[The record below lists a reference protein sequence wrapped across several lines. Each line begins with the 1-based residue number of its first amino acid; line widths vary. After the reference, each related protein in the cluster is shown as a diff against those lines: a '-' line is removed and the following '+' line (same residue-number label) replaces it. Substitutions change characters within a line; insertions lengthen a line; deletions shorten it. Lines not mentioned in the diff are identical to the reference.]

1 MGVGSRFFGGDKMQQ
16 SVVTGYLMALAAI
29 FILSPDS
36 LLIRL
41 AGDEPL
47 LISVWRSGLGGI
59 MILLFTRF
67 LDKRNL
73 YQQVRPAGY
82 GFFAVVLITAFQQFS
97 FVYAISHANVTD
109 VLVILAFAPLAS
121 AFLSAVFLHEAVA
134 LRTWVATLICGG
146 GLAILFLQ
154 PNSGS
159 ESVGLIAAV
168 LCAFA
173 IAAQFVAI
181 RAFPAANLT
190 AGIGGGSILTGVIC
204 AFLVTDIMPTGSQ
217 WAPMLLM
224 GLIVSPIPFLLLVFS
239 LRYISA
245 AETSLIMLL
254 ETVLGSLWV
263 WAILSE
269 QPSTQTVLAGI
280 LILSTLSIYTWLSLR
295 RAPEKNAEHDT

>member
-1 MGVGSRFFGGDKMQQ
+1 MHQ
-16 SVVTGYLMALAAI
+16 SIVKGYLLALAAI
-29 FILSPDS
+29 FILSPDA

-47 LISVWRSGLGGI
+47 LISVWRSGLGGVT
-59 MILLFTRF
+59 ILLLTRF
-67 LDKRNL
+67 LDKRSL

-82 GFFAVVLITAFQQFS
+82 GFFAVVLITAFQQFC

-121 AFLSAVFLHEAVA
+121 AFLSAIFLHEAVA
-134 LRTWVATLICGG
+134 RRTWVATFICGG

-154 PNSGS
+154 PDSGS
-159 ESVGLIAAV
+159 ESTGLIAAA
-168 LCAFA
+168 LCAFS

-181 RAFPAANLT
+181 RRFPKANLA
-190 AGIGGGSILTGVIC
+190 AGIGIGGILTGAVC
-204 AFLVTDIMPTGSQ
+204 AFLVTDIIPTSSQ
-217 WAPMLLM
+217 WVPVLIM
-224 GLIVSPIPFLLLVFS
+224 GLIVSPITFVLLVVS

-263 WAILSE
+263 WFVLSE
-269 QPSTQTVLAGI
+269 QPSTQTVLAGT
-280 LILSTLSIYTWLSLR
+280 LVLSTLTIYTWLTLR
-295 RAPEKNAEHDT
+295 NSHQYISH